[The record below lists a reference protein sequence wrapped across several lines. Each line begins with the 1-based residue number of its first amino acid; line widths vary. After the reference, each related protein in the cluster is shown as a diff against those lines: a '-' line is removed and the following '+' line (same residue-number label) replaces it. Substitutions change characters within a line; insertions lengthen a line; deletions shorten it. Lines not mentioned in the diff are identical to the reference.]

1 MIELLGLG
9 EWLAWVGFSYLLV
22 SWISRFQLWLWFLTA
37 EMQRKIDERD
47 DL

>member
-1 MIELLGLG
+1 MLELLGLG
-9 EWLAWVGFSYLLV
+9 EWLAWVGFSWFFILWYNRVL
-22 SWISRFQLWLWFLTA
+22 LWLWFLTA